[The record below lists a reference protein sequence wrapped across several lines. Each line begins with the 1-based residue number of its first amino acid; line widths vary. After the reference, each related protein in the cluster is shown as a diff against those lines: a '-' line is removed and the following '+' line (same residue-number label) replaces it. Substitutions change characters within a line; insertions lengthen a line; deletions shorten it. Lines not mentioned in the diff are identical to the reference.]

1 MRASVLCLTG
11 PTAAGKTEAALALA
25 RVAPVE
31 IVSVD
36 SAMVYRGMDIGTAKP
51 EPDVLS
57 VVPHHLIDILD
68 PDQRYSAA
76 QFADDASRVIAE
88 ILARRKTPLLVGG
101 TMLYLK
107 ALLEGLDALPSADPE
122 VRARIDARAAA
133 LGWPKLHA
141 ELAAIDPASAAR
153 IKPTDSQRL
162 QRALEVFQLTGRPM
176 SAFLGAR
183 GEADHK
189 YRYVITALAPYE
201 RTVLHEHI
209 EARFDHMLGHGLV
222 EEVRRLRTRYNL
234 SSDMPSMRSVG
245 YRQAWQFIDDE
256 IDLDT
261 LRLKG
266 IAATRQ
272 LAKRQLTWL
281 RAMPHV
287 AVFDCFSETA
297 RARHREYCLKHLQ

>member
-1 MRASVLCLTG
+1 MRATVLCLTG

-25 RVAPVE
+25 RLAPVE

-51 EPDVLS
+51 EPDALS
-57 VVPHHLIDILD
+57 ELPHHLIDILD

-76 QFADDASRVIAE
+76 QFADDASRIIAE

-107 ALLEGLDALPSADPE
+107 ALLEGLDALPPADPD

-153 IKPTDSQRL
+153 IKPTDPQRL
-162 QRALEVFQLTGRPM
+162 QRALEVFQLTGKPM

-183 GEADHK
+183 GEAGPK
-189 YRYVITALAPYE
+189 YRYVMTALAPGDRSE
-201 RTVLHEHI
+201 LHQHI
-209 EARFDHMLGHGLV
+209 ETRFDYMLGHGLV
-222 EEVRRLRTRYNL
+222 EEVRRLRARYRL
-234 SSDMPSMRSVG
+234 SPDMPSMRSVG
-245 YRQAWQFIDDE
+245 YRQAWQFIDGE
-256 IDLDT
+256 IDLET
-261 LRLKG
+261 MRLKG
-266 IAATRQ
+266 VAATRQ

-281 RAMPHV
+281 RSMLHV
-287 AVFDCFSETA
+287 AVFDSLSEAA
-297 RARHREYCLKHLQ
+297 RIRHREYCLKHLQ

>member
-1 MRASVLCLTG
+1 MRATVLCLTG

-25 RVAPVE
+25 HLAPVE

-57 VVPHHLIDILD
+57 ALPHHLIDILD

-76 QFADDASRVIAE
+76 QFAEDASRIIAE

-107 ALLEGLDALPSADPE
+107 ALLEGLDALPPADAE

-141 ELAAIDPASAAR
+141 ELGAIDPSSAAR
-153 IKPTDSQRL
+153 IKPTDAQRL
-162 QRALEVFQLTGRPM
+162 QRALEVFQLTGKPM

-183 GEADHK
+183 GEANPK
-189 YRYVITALAPYE
+189 YRYVMTALAPSDRSE
-201 RTVLHEHI
+201 LHRHI
-209 EARFDHMLGHGLV
+209 EARFDYMLGHGLV
-222 EEVRRLRTRYNL
+222 EEVRRLRARYRL
-234 SSDMPSMRSVG
+234 SPDMPSMRSVG
-245 YRQAWQFIDDE
+245 YRQAWQFIDGE
-256 IDLDT
+256 IDLAG

-266 IAATRQ
+266 VAATRQ

-287 AVFDCFSETA
+287 AVFDSLSETA
-297 RARHREYCLKHLQ
+297 RARHREYCLRHLQ